1 MHTYTSD
8 SYTYHEEEVEFFA
21 FNPCSTFVHRYNSL
35 MQDNGLYFDPDNV
48 VMTTQVQRNNIK
60 FYNYDLQSIATN
72 IYLDI
77 YQPLMDSKEFHLIK
91 VTSATKEFQ
100 GVYDEQFGI
109 FRNSGQNLYLSNS
122 NFFLISPILK
132 LHFFH
137 RFQCFLN
144 PFCDRFF
151 SVLIKMRLV
160 VLLLLVKSIVR
171 HTIQ

>member
-8 SYTYHEEEVEFFA
+8 NYTYHEEEVEFFA

-48 VMTTQVQRNNIK
+48 IMTTQVQKNNIK

-109 FRNSGQNLYLSNS
+109 FRNSG
-122 NFFLISPILK
+122 
-132 LHFFH
+132 
-137 RFQCFLN
+137 
-144 PFCDRFF
+144 
-151 SVLIKMRLV
+151 
-160 VLLLLVKSIVR
+160 
-171 HTIQ
+171 